1 MCDETLLPKFAKSH
15 QMLPDVAN
23 SETFSTKSDKD
34 HEPKGENE
42 DRAPSVNPLDLG
54 GDSRSKVRHSWSQE
68 VSDV

>member
-1 MCDETLLPKFAKSH
+1 
-15 QMLPDVAN
+15 MLPDVAN
-23 SETFSTKSDKD
+23 IETFSTRSDKD